1 MIEVSLIR
9 QVDSAAKIR
18 HDTAAAAYKKQ
29 IRYLL
34 IQKSAKIIMKN
45 RFIMDQEIRH

>member
-9 QVDSAAKIR
+9 QVDSVAKIR

-29 IRYLL
+29 IFAYPEVC
-34 IQKSAKIIMKN
+34 KN
-45 RFIMDQEIRH
+45 NHEK